1 MLLRGIL
8 FNAVQ
13 ALSMKRRSYVMLCI
27 GGSFLLFFSSGCV
40 YLRLLKLQ
48 QQFGAFA
55 EYMKIDTNYGISMAF
70 LHPVLY
76 ARDIAWLMKGEP
88 AIQAHCGRY
97 TVFKYEFPKQ
107 YTQPGT
113 TEPEALR
120 VALMFVFRE
129 EKLISVRLPKE
140 FSRVIHPQLLESS
153 LRSMGGGTV
162 DKGKREIAGQ
172 VATDELK
179 KSAPIP
185 NKPDVEKILGVPYA
199 TIAEKNQNTLY
210 YQYGVNLK
218 ADAKRAASPL
228 IDVWFS
234 FSAKDDTLKKA
245 KFSFNNL
252 TAAIDFS

>member
-1 MLLRGIL
+1 
-8 FNAVQ
+8 
-13 ALSMKRRSYVMLCI
+13 MKRRSYLLLCI
-27 GGSFLLFFSSGCV
+27 GVSLLLFFSSGCV

-55 EYMKIDTNYGISMAF
+55 KYVKIDTNYGISMAF
-70 LHPVLY
+70 MHPVLY
-76 ARDIAWLMKGEP
+76 DRDVAWLIKGEP

-97 TVFKYEFPKQ
+97 TVFKYDFPKH

-113 TEPEALR
+113 TEPTALR
-120 VALMFVFRE
+120 VAIIFVFRD

-153 LRSMGGGTV
+153 LRSMGGGKV
-162 DKGKREIAGQ
+162 DKGKREVAGE

-185 NKPDVEKILGVPYA
+185 NKPDVEKILGMPYA
-199 TIAEKNQNTLY
+199 TTSEQHTNTLY

-218 ADAKRAASPL
+218 PDANRSAAPV
-228 IDVWFS
+228 IEVWFS